1 MYKDIRATVVGSLNM
16 DMILSMQKVPE
27 TGENVL
33 GTEYGYANGGKGAN
47 QAVALAKLG
56 AQVKMIGKVAKDS
69 NGDKLLQNLKDNNID
84 ISDIETDGSQTGL
97 AAILLDGE
105 GRNRIIIYEGAN
117 GEIVPEKAAE
127 KISSYTQLLLLQFEI
142 NEDAVIAAANYGVE
156 KGIIT
161 VVDCG
166 PPKNI
171 CLEKMQGITILSP
184 NESETAALTGIYPGD
199 EESILKAS
207 EILKQRSKA
216 EFIVL
221 KLGER
226 GCSLWD
232 GNELRLF
239 PPYKSN
245 VVDTTAAG
253 DCFTAALALEY
264 VRGGDIVAAC
274 DIGNKAGSVAVSRMG
289 AQGSMPTVEE
299 ILEIK

>member
-1 MYKDIRATVVGSLNM
+1 MYKDILATVVGSLNM

-84 ISDIETDGSQTGL
+84 ISDIETNGSQTGL

-117 GEIVPEKAAE
+117 GEIVPEKAAK
-127 KISSYTQLLLLQFEI
+127 KIPTDTQLLLLQFEI
-142 NEDAVIAAANYGVE
+142 NEDAVIAAARYGVE
-156 KGIIT
+156 KGITT

-184 NESETAALTGIYPGD
+184 NESETAALTGIYPTD

-216 EFIVL
+216 EFVVL

-264 VRGGDIVAAC
+264 VRSGDIIAAC

-299 ILEIK
+299 ILQIK

>member
-56 AQVKMIGKVAKDS
+56 AQVKMIGKVARDS

-117 GEIVPEKAAE
+117 GEIVPEKATQ
-127 KISSYTQLLLLQFEI
+127 KIPTDTELLLLQFEI
-142 NEDAVIAAANYGVE
+142 NEDAVIATANYAVK
-156 KGIIT
+156 KGITT

-184 NESETAALTGIYPGD
+184 NESETAALTGIYPTD

-216 EFIVL
+216 EFVVL

-232 GNELRLF
+232 GNKLRLF

-264 VRGGDIVAAC
+264 VRSGDIIVAC

-299 ILEIK
+299 ILQIK